1 MKFRFIPVMM
11 LAAGLATSCA
21 NEEVL
26 EVNTDPT
33 GSAIS
38 FSPKVGRATKATE
51 TTVSN
56 LGNFAV
62 VARGVHPHGDVYSNF
77 LIGNANG
84 GEVATRPTNVSGTTG
99 VWTLDHNVLWPSSID
114 NMLFWAYTA
123 SNNTSD
129 EMRGNLLGGAT
140 FSFIGNTPKI
150 SGFLPKKSD
159 LTKVGESYY
168 FDGVNQE
175 DLMFAFTSQKR
186 TESASN
192 VSLNFQHALTQ
203 ISIEAKSAG
212 KTDGDHR
219 IVKIKGAWIVNA
231 KDKGELAGDFKWDNS
246 NKEATSDPYWTAS
259 FSSNDITAY
268 GSFYKNEQLLDDATK
283 TIDLLKSGS
292 NQEPSLML
300 IPQDFE
306 AWDAEASAEDIVKN
320 TNGVYIMLLCRV
332 ELRHDGS
339 NHSDEGGDSAN
350 DDVLIDEKNDKHYHQ
365 QFPVNKE
372 NKYDATEYGFVCVP
386 ITAPETTVGD
396 AKEKGWQMG
405 TKYKYT
411 LDICGAA
418 SGAGIYPPDF
428 DENIYKKLL
437 PSDYADYL
445 TIGTR
450 PTETD
455 DDDNPK
461 KKVGDPVLD
470 SEIKFT
476 VSVKEWGEWVSGNEI
491 VR

>member
-21 NEEVL
+21 NEEVV

-38 FSPKVGRATKATE
+38 FSPRVGRATKATE
-51 TTVSN
+51 TTISN

-77 LIGNANG
+77 LIGDENG
-84 GEVATRPTNVSGTTG
+84 GKLARRPDNVSVTTG
-99 VWTLDHNVLWPSSID
+99 VWTLEDNVLWPSSID

-123 SNNTSD
+123 SNTTSD
-129 EMRGNLLGGAT
+129 QMKGNLLGGAK
-140 FSFIGNTPKI
+140 FSFIENTPKI
-150 SGFLPKKSD
+150 SGFVPKKAD
-159 LTKVGESYY
+159 LTKGGESYY

-175 DLMFAFTSQKR
+175 DLMFAFTCQKR
-186 TESASN
+186 TQSASN
-192 VSLNFQHALTQ
+192 VPLNFQHALTQ
-203 ISIEAKSAG
+203 ISIEAKSAE
-212 KTDGDHR
+212 KSASDHR

-231 KDKGELAGDFKWDNS
+231 MDKGDLAGDFKWDNS
-246 NKEATSDPYWTAS
+246 KKEATSDPDWTAS

-268 GSFYKNEQLLDDATK
+268 GSFYKEEQLLDNGTK

-292 NQEPSLML
+292 KQKPSLML
-300 IPQDFE
+300 IPQDFK
-306 AWDAEASAEDIVKN
+306 AWNAQASAENIGKN

-339 NHSDEGGDSAN
+339 THSGNDGAN
-350 DDVLIDEKNDKHYHQ
+350 DDVFIDNDNNKHYHQ
-365 QFPVNKE
+365 QFPVNKDH
-372 NKYDATEYGFVCVP
+372 KYKAKEYGFVCVP
-386 ITAPETTVGD
+386 ITAPKTTVD
-396 AKEKGWQMG
+396 DIEVKGWQMG

-428 DENIYKKLL
+428 DENIYNKLL

-450 PTETD
+450 PTD
-455 DDDNPK
+455 KN
-461 KKVGDPVLD
+461 VGDPVLD

-476 VSVKEWGEWVSGNEI
+476 VSVNEWGEWISGNEKA
-491 VR
+491 R

>member
-1 MKFRFIPVMM
+1 MKLRFIPLMV
-11 LAAGLATSCA
+11 LAAGLASSCS

-26 EVNTDPT
+26 DVNTDPT
-33 GSAIS
+33 GASIS

-51 TTVSN
+51 TTISN

-77 LIGNANG
+77 LIGGENG
-84 GEVATRPTNVSGTTG
+84 GEVATRPDNVSGTTG
-99 VWTLDHNVLWPSSID
+99 VWTLADNVLWPSSID

-123 SNNTSD
+123 SNTTSD
-129 EMRGNLLGGAT
+129 QMKGNLLGGAT
-140 FSFIGNTPKI
+140 FSFKDNTPKI
-150 SGFLPKKSD
+150 SGFVPKKAD
-159 LTKVGESYY
+159 LTKEGESFY

-186 TESASN
+186 TQSASN
-192 VSLNFQHALTQ
+192 VPLNFQHALTQ

-231 KDKGELAGDFKWDNS
+231 KDKGDLAGDFKWDNS
-246 NKEATSDPYWTAS
+246 KKEATSDPDWTAS

-268 GSFYKNEQLLDDATK
+268 GSFYKNEQLLDDETK

-292 NQEPSLML
+292 NHEPSLML

-306 AWDAEASAEDIVKN
+306 AWNAQASAENIGKN

-332 ELRHDGS
+332 ELRHEGATHSGDDG
-339 NHSDEGGDSAN
+339 AN
-350 DDVLIDEKNDKHYHQ
+350 DDVFIDNDNNKHYHQ
-365 QFPVNKE
+365 QFPVNTK
-372 NKYDATEYGFVCVP
+372 NKYDANEYGFVCVP
-386 ITAPETTVGD
+386 ITAPVTTVD
-396 AKEKGWQMG
+396 DIEVKGWQMG

-428 DENIYKKLL
+428 NEDIYKKLL
-437 PSDYADYL
+437 PSDYTGYL

-450 PTETD
+450 PTGMD
-455 DDDNPK
+455 ADNNPI

-476 VSVKEWGEWVSGNEI
+476 VSVNEWGEWVSGNENA
-491 VR
+491 R